1 MSSLQKCK
9 SAKLE
14 SNHNT
19 EKITKNI
26 EINLVVSKIIRTFAA
41 VLRHNDF
48 CGKAKEKSQRE
59 KFCRPTR
66 KNLLARP
73 QKHASRN
80 RF

>member
-26 EINLVVSKIIRTFAA
+26 EINLVVSKINRTFAA

-48 CGKAKEKSQRE
+48 CGKAKEINFVGLPE
-59 KFCRPTR
+59 KI
-66 KNLLARP
+66 
-73 QKHASRN
+73 S
-80 RF
+80 

>member
-19 EKITKNI
+19 EEITKNI

-48 CGKAKEKSQRE
+48 CG
-59 KFCRPTR
+59 
-66 KNLLARP
+66 
-73 QKHASRN
+73 
-80 RF
+80 